1 MSTNTQTNE
10 QLTAYY
16 VSLLLQQYS
25 GQTSPQTI
33 TFTGVPAAGNFTLT
47 FGALTVGGNGLT
59 GGLAWNSTN
68 AQVSS
73 AFTGSVYSP
82 SSDPNNPQ
90 TYLATFPYTVAVTG
104 NPLSTVAILFPAT
117 PASGTFK
124 LTYGANSTTAL
135 SWNASAAT
143 IQTALQLVSGLSG
156 AIVSGSIAAGAGLL
170 IQTNDAGPGQCLCVT
185 ANSLVDASS
194 NAITPTTAS
203 TMSFDFG
210 NNTPLITGCTL
221 NTLTD
226 INGASVSVVTS
237 GDLVKAT
244 MTIQAFA
251 QLNVM
256 NQLPAIIQ
264 DAYNL
269 IPTVQIIT
277 FSAAP
282 PSGTFEISLAVTS
295 TPSISTT
302 STAAINWNDS
312 NQTVTNKINA
322 ILPSGYVTLGGSLAS
337 GILIL
342 SFTNVNPTVLSIV
355 ANSTGETTT
364 IDTNLAYGAQ
374 LDVLAK
380 YAGVKRNGNGPS
392 GAVTLSDSD
401 LYTLI
406 QLGIITNNFGSSL
419 ADIDNLLFT
428 FFQGNIRV
436 FDNQQMQL
444 AYTVNGAYFSN
455 ALLDC
460 IISQGL
466 FPKPMGVQLAGII
479 LGTEFFAFCDAQIPT
494 NRTGYGFNDA
504 QAYALNTPW
513 LSATDTI

>member
-1 MSTNTQTNE
+1 M
-10 QLTAYY
+10 
-16 VSLLLQQYS
+16 
-25 GQTSPQTI
+25 
-33 TFTGVPAAGNFTLT
+33 
-47 FGALTVGGNGLT
+47 
-59 GGLAWNSTN
+59 
-68 AQVSS
+68 
-73 AFTGSVYSP
+73 
-82 SSDPNNPQ
+82 
-90 TYLATFPYTVAVTG
+90 
-104 NPLSTVAILFPAT
+104 
-117 PASGTFK
+117 
-124 LTYGANSTTAL
+124 
-135 SWNASAAT
+135 
-143 IQTALQLVSGLSG
+143 
-156 AIVSGSIAAGAGLL
+156 
-170 IQTNDAGPGQCLCVT
+170 
-185 ANSLVDASS
+185 DASS

-244 MTIQAFA
+244 MTIQAFT

-295 TPSISTT
+295 TLSISTT

-364 IDTNLAYGAQ
+364 IDTNLAYEAQ

-392 GAVTLSDSD
+392 GAVTLHRLKS
-401 LYTLI
+401 YTLI

-460 IISQGL
+460 IYLKGFFRSRWVCSSRGL
-466 FPKPMGVQLAGII
+466 SWGQSSSPFVTHKSRRIERDMDLTMRRRMRLIPRGSVRLTRYKGERKWQLAKYQERHRVSSG
-479 LGTEFFAFCDAQIPT
+479 LLVDRKHSRNLEPSPHPT
-494 NRTGYGFNDA
+494 RQFPHFTQDRR
-504 QAYALNTPW
+504 
-513 LSATDTI
+513 